1 MLESI
6 KTFFRSLSASGRE
19 EQVRASLADARR
31 RTPVPVLWLFGKT
44 QSGKTSIVKYLTG
57 ASEAEIGNGYRPCTR
72 FSRRYDFPTSEAPL
86 LEFLDTRG
94 LDEPGYDAA
103 EDLERFGESAH
114 LVLVT
119 VKSMDHAQE
128 NVHRHLEEIRRARPS
143 RPVVLALTTLHEAYP
158 QRHHV
163 LPYPF
168 VDSLLPEAAPES
180 LRRSLSEH
188 QRRFEGL
195 VDAIIPIDLT
205 KPEEGFNDPNY
216 GGPELRQA
224 ILDHLPALYR
234 QTLVTLDE
242 ATHELRDAHL
252 AQAMPM
258 ILGYSYL
265 AAAAGAIP
273 IPFLDLFILPGI
285 QTKMVMELAKLYGQP
300 LTGKGFLELAST
312 LGMGMAS
319 RQAAREVAKFIP
331 FFGLAAGAALAGATT
346 FALGR
351 AFCYYYRS
359 IHEGHVP
366 EPAMLKQFFEK
377 ELTEAERMWNHTKQE
392 TNHRDSETRETKGEQ
407 RS

>member
-57 ASEAEIGNGYRPCTR
+57 ATEAEIGNGYRPCTR
-72 FSRRYDFPTSEAPL
+72 FSRRYDFPTTDAPL

-94 LDEPGYDAA
+94 LDEPGYDPA
-103 EDLERFGESAH
+103 EDLERFGESTH

-119 VKSMDHAQE
+119 VKAMDHAQE
-128 NVHRHLEEIRRARPS
+128 NVHRHLEEIRRSRPS
-143 RPVVLALTTLHEAYP
+143 RPVILALTTLHEAYP
-158 QRHHV
+158 QQQHPDHYIFTGT
-163 LPYPF
+163 LCPN
-168 VDSLLPEAAPES
+168 AAPEG

-188 QRRFEGL
+188 QRHFEGL
-195 VDAIIPIDLT
+195 VDAIVPIDLT
-205 KPEEGFNDPNY
+205 KPEEGFNDPNF

-234 QTLVTLDE
+234 QTMVTLDE

-312 LGMGMAS
+312 LGMGMVS

-331 FFGLAAGAALAGATT
+331 FFGLAAGAALAGASTY
-346 FALGR
+346 ALGR

-359 IHEGHVP
+359 VHEGHVP
-366 EPAMLKQFFEK
+366 EPATLKQFFEK
-377 ELTEAERMWNHTKQE
+377 ELTEAERLWSNQPQAKRTE
-392 TNHRDSETRETKGEQ
+392 DGGQ
-407 RS
+407 RTEEAVH